1 MSIRRAACL
10 AGLAATLPLAGCSAP
25 VNTAELGP
33 EAAFH
38 LDLSKRLCGETLT
51 GRVVSTQAVDAD
63 WRAKD
68 LTLGPVGCTSDALA
82 PDMPERDGDAV
93 MVLPLAVGED
103 RSRIWTLRFEPDG
116 QALEFRHY
124 HYEPDG
130 SPSPVTSYGG
140 EALPGGTATEQRFP
154 ADAATRANFTANG
167 IARSNPNIW
176 TLSLDPAA
184 GTLTYALARPATD
197 TDEARDFRA
206 VFELD

>member
-103 RSRIWTLRFEPDG
+103 RSRIWTLRYQPDG
-116 QALEFRHY
+116 QDLEFRHY

-140 EALPGGTATEQRFP
+140 EALPGGTAAEQRFP
-154 ADAATRANFTANG
+154 ADAATQANFTANG

-184 GTLTYALARPATD
+184 GTLTYALARPATE